1 MGSAKQKKAE
11 RDLVVRGQREGKERK
26 EGRGEERGRDGIK
39 REMYRKRNVGGK
51 DSVHTDNTKS
61 CTVAGCH
68 LCNCAA
74 MHQTTY
80 CILGS

>member
-1 MGSAKQKKAE
+1 MKQKKAK
-11 RDLVVRGQREGKERK
+11 RDLVVRGQGEGKGRK
-26 EGRGEERGRDGIK
+26 EGRGEERGRDRIEW
-39 REMYRKRNVGGK
+39 EMYRERNVGGK

-68 LCNCAA
+68 FCNCAA
-74 MHQTTY
+74 MHQTTN